1 MEEME
6 DEDFDLSVALE
17 TEKSVVFMELTLI
30 ITIEWDLS
38 TLSSRPAQVRTVAQ
52 QETKVWAPE
61 TVEDIRLRSSLKVS
75 IKGNLVF
82 LVMNLGTLTCKEY
95 SYMMLITLKKIII

>member
-30 ITIEWDLS
+30 ITIE
-38 TLSSRPAQVRTVAQ
+38 
-52 QETKVWAPE
+52 
-61 TVEDIRLRSSLKVS
+61 
-75 IKGNLVF
+75 
-82 LVMNLGTLTCKEY
+82 
-95 SYMMLITLKKIII
+95 